1 MLSVLY
7 LCSHDGRP
15 LLPIQTQDPNVW
27 IVFQVIDV
35 PLRTLFLPNVVLL
48 IIILVIRKRKKGE
61 DKRRTG
67 EKRWGKGRDREGWG
81 GEESAGGV

>member
-7 LCSHDGRP
+7 LCSRDGRP

-35 PLRTLFLPNVVLL
+35 PLRSLFLPNVVLL
-48 IIILVIRKRKKGE
+48 IIILVIRKRERRERTKGE
-61 DKRRTG
+61 QERRDG
-67 EKRWGKGRDREGWG
+67 EKEGMGRG